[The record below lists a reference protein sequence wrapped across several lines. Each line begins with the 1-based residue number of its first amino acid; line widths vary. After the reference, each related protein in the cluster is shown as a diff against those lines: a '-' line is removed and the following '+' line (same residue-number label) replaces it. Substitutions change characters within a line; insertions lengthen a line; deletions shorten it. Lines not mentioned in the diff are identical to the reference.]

1 MPITAAAPARA
12 LLPVC
17 ALASRRRLLPL
28 LLLLA
33 APAVVVPTSASAA
46 TSGSRIYAV
55 TFKAELQESWQ
66 YRESFADDCQL
77 TGALCTREE
86 VGQGAT
92 RTTLRT
98 RRPHRLTVLRGTGK
112 RPPVIGA
119 DADPVP
125 LVGETVRAGSLKT
138 TYGGPWKAGNPDR
151 AADDEGCGR
160 QALREEVSFAW
171 RGTKHVAPS
180 IVLGSLD
187 GACPDGPSAAPTW
200 KDDASPSLMD
210 VLASAS
216 PSRFRGTKQFTIRG
230 SRTFTGA
237 WPSRSS
243 SSRTT
248 SLSSSGDTKATW
260 SWEATFRLVKRR

>member
-1 MPITAAAPARA
+1 MPITAPAP
-12 LLPVC
+12 
-17 ALASRRRLLPL
+17 RRGLLPL
-28 LLLLA
+28 LLLAA
-33 APAVVVPTSASAA
+33 APVGSALLAPGSASA
-46 TSGSRIYAV
+46 SRLYAV
-55 TFKAELQESWQ
+55 TFKAELQASWQ

-86 VGQGAT
+86 TGQGST
-92 RTTLRT
+92 RTTLCT
-98 RRPHRLTVLRGTGK
+98 RRPHRLTVLGGSGK

-125 LVGETVRAGSLKT
+125 LVGETVRAGSLRT
-138 TYGGPWKAGNPDR
+138 TYGGPWKGGNPDR
-151 AADDEGCGR
+151 TADDDGCGR
-160 QALREEVSFAW
+160 RSVREEVSFAW
-171 RGTKHVAPS
+171 RGTKQVAPS
-180 IVLGSLD
+180 IVLGSPD

-200 KDDASPSLMD
+200 KDGASPSLMD

-248 SLSSSGDTKATW
+248 SLTSSGDTRATW
-260 SWEATFRLVKRR
+260 RWEATFRLVGRR